1 MKLAM
6 PFATLLV
13 ASACATAAR
22 APALHAPVGQEFN
35 LAQGQTATVD
45 GEPLVVRFTGVLED
59 SRCPAGRQ
67 CIRAGEAR
75 IQVELRVP
83 GQPAEEV
90 SLATAPAQPRYASY
104 EAFDV
109 HLVALDPLPRPD
121 VSRPHYV
128 ATLRVTKH

>member
-1 MKLAM
+1 MRLAATI
-6 PFATLLV
+6 ATLLL

-22 APALHAPVGQEFN
+22 TPAVHAPAGQDFR
-35 LAQGQTATVD
+35 LAQGQTGTVD

-83 GQPAEEV
+83 GHEAEDV
-90 SLATAPAQPRYASY
+90 SLATDPEPRRYASY
-104 EAFDV
+104 EAYDV
-109 HLVALDPLPRPD
+109 HLVALDPLPSPD
-121 VSRPHYV
+121 VARPRYV